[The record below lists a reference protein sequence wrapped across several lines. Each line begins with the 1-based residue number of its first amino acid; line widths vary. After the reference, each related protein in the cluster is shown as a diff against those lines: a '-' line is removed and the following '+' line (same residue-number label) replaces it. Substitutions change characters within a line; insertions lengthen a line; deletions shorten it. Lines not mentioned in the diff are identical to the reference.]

1 MSHMFEHSGNECF
14 QRHPKL
20 CNMTVLV
27 RRFFSHNGVIG
38 TEHGRSDFN
47 QSCETQDSFVH
58 KGAEVGLDLST
69 KAVPK
74 EKLTLL
80 RRGL

>member
-1 MSHMFEHSGNECF
+1 
-14 QRHPKL
+14 
-20 CNMTVLV
+20 MTVLV
-27 RRFFSHNGVIG
+27 RRFFSRNGIIG
-38 TEHGRSDFN
+38 TEHGRSDLN

-80 RRGL
+80 RRGLGLHWHSDGNGWVLGRPL